1 MAVQLAPGA
10 SHPSASEYDPGVVD
24 PSWKPPD
31 SPSGPA
37 AANRKPIPAGVFY
50 GCILLVLV
58 LLVVAVWGFG
68 GFKRRTDLLKTMPP
82 GALITSGPYE
92 FRFTEATAQRKKK
105 YDGTFSWEIVMIG
118 EGRTTGTES
127 SSPKYFGDAGMFVSK
142 DDATQQ
148 VVSPDNVRM
157 GEGHNF
163 DRAQF
168 TPGLPLSPFAVLFK
182 YPNTYQPGPT
192 IRFGVAELVYGT
204 HYLASE
210 EKTWHNGT
218 YIYLLHL
225 PVRVL
230 PPVDD

>member
-1 MAVQLAPGA
+1 MAVQLAPST
-10 SHPSASEYDPGVVD
+10 SHPSASEYDPGVAD

-118 EGRTTGTES
+118 EGRTTGTE
-127 SSPKYFGDAGMFVSK
+127 
-142 DDATQQ
+142 
-148 VVSPDNVRM
+148 
-157 GEGHNF
+157 
-163 DRAQF
+163 
-168 TPGLPLSPFAVLFK
+168 
-182 YPNTYQPGPT
+182 
-192 IRFGVAELVYGT
+192 
-204 HYLASE
+204 
-210 EKTWHNGT
+210 
-218 YIYLLHL
+218 
-225 PVRVL
+225 
-230 PPVDD
+230 